1 MLQAPAALLA
11 SLALA
16 GVTRYTA
23 SLSSVARYYTDVEA
37 VQPLSATALEVEPS
51 LGLEHDERTSTL
63 RVAYFPRL
71 VAIAASPPP
80 RFLNQASLSLAL
92 RPDPT
97 LRLTGSA
104 SGCYG
109 TNDFRVQYALAC
121 GAPVLAPGAV
131 AGPQP
136 IPLVSTIRYMSASGA
151 LGFESRPAAR
161 IAVSGTLSYLVQGGA
176 DAPTRA
182 LLPLQRGPSF
192 LAALE
197 WAAGRND
204 ALATSISGSYYAF
217 LREALAP
224 GANEPAT
231 SAWISQ
237 VVEVWQHVVG
247 RGGRLR
253 LGLGL
258 GVAGDANDLPRLVLR
273 TASAVG
279 EVGLQQAFGRRE
291 DERPPPREVDTP
303 GAAPGPWAMEIVLN
317 AGARVAPFVDFTS
330 GLAYERADAFA
341 GLGWPL
347 DRDWRL
353 DASFAAGV
361 ALDGAQRGQATATA
375 QLSSTWTAA
384 RWVRLST
391 GLNGLWQRAGADVAT
406 SSVRQVG
413 FFLGAT
419 FTQVGQL

>member
-16 GVTRYTA
+16 GVTRYA
-23 SLSSVARYYTDVEA
+23 AGLSSVARYYTDVEA
-37 VQPLSATALEVEPS
+37 VQPLSATALELEPS

-71 VAIAASPPP
+71 VMVAASPPP
-80 RFLNQASLSLAL
+80 QFFNQASLGLAL

-97 LRLTGSA
+97 LRLTGGA

-121 GAPVLAPGAV
+121 GAAALAPG

-136 IPLVSTIRYMSASGA
+136 IPQVPTVKYMNASGA

-176 DAPTRA
+176 DAPSRA

-197 WAAGRND
+197 WAAGRDD
-204 ALATSISGSYYAF
+204 ALTTSVSGSYYAF

-224 GANEPAT
+224 GASEPAT

-237 VVEVWQHVVG
+237 VVEVWQHAVG

-253 LGLGL
+253 LGLGV

-273 TASAVG
+273 TTSAVG
-279 EVGLQQAFGRRE
+279 EVGFQQAFGRRE
-291 DERPPPREVDTP
+291 DERPPPREGDIP
-303 GAAPGPWAMEIVLN
+303 GAAPGRWAPEIVLN
-317 AGARVAPFVDFTS
+317 AGARVTPFVDFTS
-330 GLAYERADAFA
+330 GLPYERAEASA
-341 GLGWPL
+341 SLGWPL
-347 DRDWRL
+347 DQDWRL
-353 DASFAAGV
+353 EASISAGV
-361 ALDGAQRGQATATA
+361 ALDGVQRGQATATA
-375 QLSSTWTAA
+375 QLAATWVAT
-384 RWVRLST
+384 RWMRLST
-391 GLNGLWQRAGADVAT
+391 GLNGLWQRAGADFPA
-406 SSVRQVG
+406 SSFRQVG

-419 FTQVGQL
+419 FAQGGQL